1 MKTRTFIDLLSIRQ
15 STDGDS
21 SLQLQVLC
29 WELNHDKGS
38 GNSRLFGASL
48 RGFIFEVRFDCHVNR
63 NCCRFKVYFVA
74 AMLKVDLKQLR
85 IQGIQES
92 YGGAVWSMAC
102 CPYDSLL
109 AVSCEDGT
117 VRIFRFDAIYF
128 KNYIFFNKPKL
139 NLSVDMVTIP
149 ERS

>member
-1 MKTRTFIDLLSIRQ
+1 MKIGIKNSFLKPLTFIDLLAIRQ

-63 NCCRFKVYFVA
+63 NCCRFKVFHG
-74 AMLKVDLKQLR
+74 KVDLKQLR

-117 VRIFRFDAIYF
+117 VRIFRFDVIYLKYIYF
-128 KNYIFFNKPKL
+128 SCIFL
-139 NLSVDMVTIP
+139 
-149 ERS
+149 